1 MNYGCLVR
9 EIIPAVVRERQYQ
22 EEKYPEPKRS
32 VTDFVLA
39 IQNELDEVRM
49 AWGHESHEAL
59 MAEILQVVTL
69 GVAAMEQFG
78 VHERPALRRSLETGQ
93 DAGAVVEKDLVE
105 VALIYTKSMECF
117 GLVEL
122 FRVLKLLVS
131 DDVALRLRAEAGD
144 EEKSEIKKYGT
155 VTVLELELWEKMM
168 RQIAIVEPFINQV
181 EKAMSRGR
189 SECLVGISK
198 MKGDGSEEEL

>member
-32 VTDFVLA
+32 VADFVLA
-39 IQNELDEVRM
+39 MQNELDEVRM

-78 VHERPALRRSLETGQ
+78 VHERVKRMTAMEQMEMNVQDLQSPKKYDVLEVLVVYTKTLEYFGLLELYNVLRRVLLTIE
-93 DAGAVVEKDLVE
+93 DEALYYELVKAMAKME
-105 VALIYTKSMECF
+105 PLIA
-117 GLVEL
+117 
-122 FRVLKLLVS
+122 KL
-131 DDVALRLRAEAGD
+131 
-144 EEKSEIKKYGT
+144 EKSTLAGREQLIGFSKKKE
-155 VTVLELELWEKMM
+155 VK
-168 RQIAIVEPFINQV
+168 R
-181 EKAMSRGR
+181 
-189 SECLVGISK
+189 
-198 MKGDGSEEEL
+198 EEEL